1 LNSDIAGAPVMKL
14 RFDRGTILLADPP
27 TGVDLAAAPGVR
39 WDPRVCAYRTPG
51 SRYSDLKRW
60 LRGGGLPFQ
69 DILPRP
75 RSMHAAWS
83 GVELRSYQEAAL
95 SAWELAQRRGVVA
108 LPTGSGKTRL
118 ALAAMQR
125 TQLSALCLVPTRVL
139 LDQWCREISAVYRGP
154 IGCYGDGVRRVAPV
168 TVATFE
174 GAYRHMAEIG
184 DRFDLLI
191 VDEVHHFGG
200 GLRDEALEMAIARA
214 RLGLTATPPRDA
226 GAATCLGEL
235 VGPTVFE
242 LAVGD
247 LAGGFLA
254 SFDAI
259 ALYLDLAPEERSA
272 YTNLSVLFNGVFVE
286 FRRAA
291 PDATWADFSRHS
303 AGTPAGRR
311 ALAAWRQ
318 MRRLLAF
325 THAKRRALG
334 SLLERHRD
342 SKVLVFT
349 ADNDTAYA
357 IAREHLVMP
366 LTCDIGRHE
375 RDEVLERFRGGDLRT
390 LVSARVLNEG
400 LDVPDA
406 DVAVIVG
413 GALGEREHVQ
423 RVGRLLRPGEGK
435 RAVVYEL
442 VTRNT
447 IEVGQAR
454 RRRRGLV
461 TRSSAQL

>member
-1 LNSDIAGAPVMKL
+1 
-14 RFDRGTILLADPP
+14 
-27 TGVDLAAAPGVR
+27 
-39 WDPRVCAYRTPG
+39 
-51 SRYSDLKRW
+51 
-60 LRGGGLPFQ
+60 
-69 DILPRP
+69 
-75 RSMHAAWS
+75 
-83 GVELRSYQEAAL
+83 
-95 SAWELAQRRGVVA
+95 
-108 LPTGSGKTRL
+108 
-118 ALAAMQR
+118 
-125 TQLSALCLVPTRVL
+125 
-139 LDQWCREISAVYRGP
+139 
-154 IGCYGDGVRRVAPV
+154 
-168 TVATFE
+168 
-174 GAYRHMAEIG
+174 
-184 DRFDLLI
+184 
-191 VDEVHHFGG
+191 
-200 GLRDEALEMAIARA
+200 MAIADA

-226 GAATCLGEL
+226 RAVACLAEL

-259 ALYLDLAPEERSA
+259 VLYLDLSREERSA
-272 YTNLSVLFNGVFVE
+272 YTNLSALFNGVHAE
-286 FRRAA
+286 FRRIA
-291 PDATWADFSRHS
+291 PDATWAEFSRHC
-303 AGTPAGRR
+303 AGTAAGRR

-318 MRRLLAF
+318 MRRLLSF
-325 THAKRRALG
+325 TRAKRRALRP
-334 SLLERHRD
+334 LLERHRD
-342 SKVLVFT
+342 SRVLVFT

-366 LTCDIGRHE
+366 LTCDIGRQE
-375 RDEVLERFRGGDLRT
+375 RDDVLDRFRRGDLRT

-406 DVAVIVG
+406 DVAVVVG

-447 IEVGQAR
+447 AEVGQAR

-461 TRSSAQL
+461 TRSSGQL

>member
-1 LNSDIAGAPVMKL
+1 MKL
-14 RFDRGTILLADPP
+14 QFDRGTILLIDPSK
-27 TGVDLAAAPGVR
+27 DLDLVEAPGVL
-39 WDPRVCAYRTPG
+39 WDGRVHAHRAPA
-51 SRYSDLKRW
+51 SRYPALKRW
-60 LRGGGLPFQ
+60 LLEGGARFQ
-69 DILPRP
+69 DITPPLRP
-75 RSMHAAWS
+75 IPEAWS
-83 GVELRSYQEAAL
+83 EVDLRPYQEAAL
-95 SAWELAQRRGVVA
+95 SAWELGHHRGVVA

-118 ALAAMQR
+118 ALAAMHR

-139 LDQWCREISAVYRGP
+139 LDQWLREIRVVYGGAV
-154 IGCYGDGVRRVAPV
+154 GCYGDGVRQLAPL

-174 GAYRHMAEIG
+174 SAYRHMDQLG
-184 DRFDLLI
+184 DRFGLLI

-200 GLRDEALEMAIARA
+200 GLRDEALEMTVADA

-226 GAATCLGEL
+226 GAAACLAEL

-242 LAVGD
+242 LTVAD

-254 SFDAI
+254 SLDAI
-259 ALYLDLAPEERSA
+259 TLYLDLTPAERSA
-272 YTNLSVLFNGVFVE
+272 YTSLAAVFNGAYTDFG
-286 FRRAA
+286 RMA
-291 PDATWADFSRHS
+291 PDASWVDFTCHCART
-303 AGTPAGRR
+303 AEGRR
-311 ALAAWRQ
+311 ALSAWRQ
-318 MRRLLAF
+318 MRRLLSF
-325 THAKRRALG
+325 TQAKRRALA
-334 SLLERHRD
+334 SLLGRHR
-342 SKVLVFT
+342 SSRVLIFT
-349 ADNDTAYA
+349 ADNEAAYA

-366 LTCDIGRHE
+366 LTCDIGRQE
-375 RDEVLERFRGGDLRT
+375 RDEVLERFRRGDLRT

-423 RVGRLLRPGEGK
+423 RVGRLLRPSEGK

-454 RRRRGLV
+454 RRRQGLV
-461 TRSSAQL
+461 TRRSAQL

>member
-1 LNSDIAGAPVMKL
+1 MKL
-14 RFDRGTILLADPP
+14 TFDRGTILLTNPP
-27 TGVDLAAAPGVR
+27 EDLSLAEAPGVL
-39 WDPRVCAYRTPG
+39 WDSRVSAYRAPA
-51 SRYSDLKRW
+51 SKYPALKGW
-60 LRGGGLPFQ
+60 LVEVGVRFQ
-69 DILPRP
+69 DITSSSG
-75 RSMHAAWS
+75 SMEDAWS
-83 GVELRSYQEAAL
+83 DVELRPYQEAAW
-95 SAWELAQRRGVVA
+95 SAWEQAHRRGVVA

-118 ALAAMQR
+118 ALACMQR
-125 TQLSALCLVPTRVL
+125 TRLSALCLVPTRVL
-139 LDQWCREISAVYRGP
+139 LDQWSREISAVYRSTVGS
-154 IGCYGDGVRRVAPV
+154 YGNGIRQMAPL

-174 GAYRHMAEIG
+174 SAYRHMDQLG

-200 GLRDEALEMAIARA
+200 GLRDEALEMAIAAA

-226 GAATCLGEL
+226 SAAARLTEL
-235 VGPTVFE
+235 MGPTVFE
-242 LAVGD
+242 LAVAD

-259 ALYLDLAPEERSA
+259 TLFLDLAPGERASYATLSA
-272 YTNLSVLFNGVFVE
+272 AFNITHRE
-286 FRRAA
+286 FRRMA
-291 PDATWADFSRHS
+291 PDATWGDFTRHS
-303 AGTPAGRR
+303 ASTPEGRR

-325 THAKRRALG
+325 TRAKRRALR
-334 SLLERHRD
+334 SLLERHRR
-342 SKVLVFT
+342 SRLLIFT
-349 ADNDTAYA
+349 ADNETAYA

-366 LTCDIGRHE
+366 LTCDISRQE
-375 RDEVLERFRGGDLRT
+375 RDEVLDRFRCGSIQA

-406 DVAVIVG
+406 DVAVVVG

-423 RVGRLLRPGEGK
+423 RVGRLLRPSKGK
-435 RAVVYEL
+435 RALVYEL

-454 RRRRGLV
+454 RRRLGLV
-461 TRSSAQL
+461 ARPSAQL